1 MQVRDVMTRQVYT
14 VRPGTSIAEL
24 AQLLAFRRISG
35 APVTEPE
42 DRVTGIVTEG
52 DLMRRYEIGTD
63 KTRRSW
69 VQRIFE
75 TPADLAYEFVRTHAV
90 YVHEIM
96 TREVISVGETDS
108 LTDVADTFEKR
119 NIKRAPVLRDGRL
132 VGIVSRGDLVRAL
145 AQRLSQEKSEA
156 PGDDQ
161 AIARRFQQTLEREPW
176 AEVTLV
182 NFDVKDGV
190 VHMWGMVNTKEQR
203 QALRVAAESIPGV
216 KRVEDHLLVR
226 PPYVAAE

>member
-1 MQVRDVMTRQVYT
+1 MKVRDVMTHQVYT
-14 VRPGTSIAEL
+14 VRPATTIAEL
-24 AQLLAFRRISG
+24 AQLLASQRISG

-42 DRVTGIVTEG
+42 DRVIGIVTEG
-52 DLMRRYEIGTD
+52 DLMRRHEIGTD

-75 TPADLAYEFVRTHAV
+75 TPADLAYGFVRTHAV
-90 YVHEIM
+90 YVREIM
-96 TREVISVGETDS
+96 TRGVISVGEADS
-108 LTDVADTFEKR
+108 LADVADTFEKR
-119 NIKRAPVLRDGRL
+119 NIKRAPVLRDGKL
-132 VGIVSRGDLVRAL
+132 VGIISRGDLVRAL
-145 AQRLSQEKSEA
+145 AQRLSQKAEA
-156 PGDDQ
+156 PSDDQ
-161 AIARRFQQTLEREPW
+161 AVARRFRQTLEQEPW

-190 VHMWGMVNTKEQR
+190 VHMWGMADTEEQR